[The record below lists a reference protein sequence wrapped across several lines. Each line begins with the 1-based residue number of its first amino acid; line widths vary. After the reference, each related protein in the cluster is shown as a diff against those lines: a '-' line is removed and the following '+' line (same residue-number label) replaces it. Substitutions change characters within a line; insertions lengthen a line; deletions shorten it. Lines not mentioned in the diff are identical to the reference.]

1 MRRFPVAI
9 VAALAAAAL
18 TGMSPAHADTLIDN
32 VNGLTLDDKGQV
44 QRFSGVLVG
53 DDGRIEQ
60 IFQRGD
66 RRPKKVDFALD
77 GKGKVML
84 PGLIAANAH
93 VVRLGLALLL
103 AKPSVTRAA
112 GETPGGQPR
121 PEDRDLAVMEA
132 QQALLARGITTVTD
146 MGTTIEDWQSYR
158 RAGDAGA
165 LRMRIIAYAG
175 GVDAMILI
183 GGPGPSPWLYED
195 RLRLTGVALAPDG
208 PRPLS
213 DTQLRNLMSRAAMD
227 HFQIAVTARTAP
239 AVTSVLGALDE
250 LTQTY
255 KGERRWRIEQATAIA
270 PADAPRIA
278 ALGVVMSGQSGATEP
293 FADMAAALMR
303 AGAPGQPDARMTR
316 EDALAAWTT
325 QAAFAAFA
333 DERLGRIAQGRRA
346 DFLLIDRDPT
356 LATPDELRATRV
368 LETWVGGKRVWQ
380 AKDQALMTLP

>member
-1 MRRFPVAI
+1 VRLLPVAI
-9 VAALAAAAL
+9 VAALAAATLA
-18 TGMSPAHADTLIDN
+18 GVSPAHADTLIDN
-32 VNGLTLDDKGQV
+32 VNGLTLDEKGQV
-44 QRFSGVLVG
+44 RRFSGVLVG

-66 RRPKKVDFALD
+66 KRPKKVDFALD

-84 PGLIAANAH
+84 PGLIATNAH
-93 VVRLGLALLL
+93 VVRMGLALLL

-112 GETPGGQPR
+112 GEMPSGQPR
-121 PEDRDLAVMEA
+121 PEDRDLAVIEA

-158 RAGDAGA
+158 RAGDSGA
-165 LRMRIIAYAG
+165 LRIRIVAYAA

-195 RLRLTGVALAPDG
+195 RLKLNGVALAPDG
-208 PRPLS
+208 PQRLS

-227 HFQIAVTARTAP
+227 RFQIAVTARTAP
-239 AVTSVLGALDE
+239 AVSGVLGALDE
-250 LTQTY
+250 LAQTY
-255 KGERRWRIEQATAIA
+255 KGDRRWRIEQAAAIA
-270 PADAPRIA
+270 PADVPRIA
-278 ALGVVMSGQSGATEP
+278 TLGVILNSQSGATEP

-325 QAAFAAFA
+325 SAAFASLA
-333 DERLGRIAQGRRA
+333 DGRLGRIAQGQRA
-346 DFLLIDRDPT
+346 DFLLIDRDPM
-356 LATPDELRATRV
+356 LAAPDELRATQV
-368 LETWVGGKRVWQ
+368 LETWVGGKRVYQ
-380 AKDQALMTLP
+380 AKDAR